1 MDDIRYRTTTVGK
14 ALGDIVNNKAVLPS
28 IQRKFIW
35 NHKQVVSLFD
45 SLVKDYPIGTFLL
58 WEIKGEKA
66 VKNYVFYRFIK
77 DIRKNSNW
85 NDKILGH
92 EHSDILALLDGQQ
105 RMTALYS
112 GIYGTFTYKTKY
124 KHKSKK
130 ESYYQRYLHYN
141 ILFGKNEKDNET
153 GFKYISEKDGKT
165 INSSELWFR
174 IGHNPNFR
182 KPEGTIKSYLTGYI
196 EDRLNEADEKEA
208 RRIIEYNRRAI
219 RETVTHLYR
228 TVIEGKVTQ
237 TIVTTPDLD
246 EVLDVFIRVNSGG
259 IKLSKADLL
268 FSTITAKWEEARE
281 EIDHLLQSIEAQH
294 FFFNTDL
301 VMRTCL
307 MLTDSP
313 ILFRVN
319 SFSKQNIEK
328 ITVNWSRIKDALLR
342 TVDLWQKW
350 SVSDRDLKS
359 KNSIIPITY
368 FIHKNPTKPSV
379 SDQKEL
385 KKYLVHVHLKN
396 TYGSHGD
403 TVLNNIR
410 NILTFGS
417 SEAPAGKK
425 NRSLRL
431 HSKEFK
437 FQQLLNDKYFSH
449 GEKSLQITSRDMDEW
464 FTVKKGNRTYM
475 VLSILYP
482 ALAYREYHQ
491 DHIHAKNLFSDENLS
506 LVGFPEGQFEQLRQ
520 MKDLLPNLQL
530 LSEDENK
537 EKQDQYFSHWLQRQY
552 PNTQEREDFFKRN
565 SIPPVNL
572 NFSDFEGF
580 FMAREALLKKELRRK
595 LEIADIDGPIVQ

>member
-14 ALGDIVNNKAVLPS
+14 ALADIVNNKAVLPS

-35 NHKQVVSLFD
+35 NHKQVVNLFD
-45 SLVKDYPIGTFLL
+45 SLMKDYPIGTFLL
-58 WEIKGEKA
+58 WEIKGAKA
-66 VKNYVFYRFIK
+66 IKDYVFYRFIK

-112 GIYGTFTYKTKY
+112 GIYGTFIYKTKY

-130 ESYYQRYLHYN
+130 GSYPERYLHYN
-141 ILFGKNEKDNET
+141 IFYEKNEKDNET
-153 GFKYISEKDGKT
+153 GFKYISEKDGKI

-174 IGHNPNFR
+174 IGHNPSFR
-182 KPEGTIKSYLTGYI
+182 KPESTLKSYLTGYI
-196 EDRLNEADEKEA
+196 EDRLNEAEDNKEV
-208 RRIIEYNRRAI
+208 RMIIKHNRRAI
-219 RETVTHLYR
+219 RETVTRLYR
-228 TVIEGKVTQ
+228 NIIEGKITQ
-237 TIVTTPDLD
+237 TIVTTPDLY

-268 FSTITAKWEEARE
+268 FSTITAKWEKARE
-281 EIDHLLQSIEAQH
+281 EIDQLLKSIEGQH
-294 FFFNTDL
+294 FYFNTDL

-328 ITVNWSRIKDALLR
+328 ITDNWVQIKDALLR
-342 TVDLWQKW
+342 TVDLLQEW

-359 KNSIIPITY
+359 KNSIIPIAY
-368 FIHKNPTKPSV
+368 FIHKNPAKPSV
-379 SDQKEL
+379 SDRKEL

-425 NRSLRL
+425 DRSLRL

-437 FQQLLNDKYFSH
+437 FQQLLNDKYFSY

-482 ALAYREYHQ
+482 ALVYREYHQ
-491 DHIHAKNLFSDENLS
+491 DHIHAKNLFSDENLTQ
-506 LVGFPEGQFEQLRQ
+506 LGFPEEKFEQLRQ
-520 MKDLLPNLQL
+520 MKDLLPNLEL

-537 EKQDQYFSHWLQRQY
+537 EKQDQNYSHWLQQQY
-552 PNTQEREDFFKRN
+552 PNTQERKDFLKRN
-565 SIPPVNL
+565 SIPPVSL
-572 NFSDFEGF
+572 DFADFEVF
-580 FMAREALLKKELRRK
+580 FRARETLLKKELRRK
-595 LEIADIDGPIVQ
+595 LEIVDIDGS